1 MVAAYT
7 SRILNTNLAAAI
19 SNLVSAILPIIV
31 VIPLLNKNTVHNN
44 KLGII
49 MAIIGGILIAF
60 FVMAINKA
68 YVENKVAVVAPIVFG
83 GSIFLSAI
91 LSFVFFK
98 EKITTLQGLGL
109 ALLGVAILIITYARA
124 TGK

>member
-1 MVAAYT
+1 
-7 SRILNTNLAAAI
+7 
-19 SNLVSAILPIIV
+19 
-31 VIPLLNKNTVHNN
+31 
-44 KLGII
+44 

-98 EKITTLQGLGL
+98 EKITSLQGLGL